1 MTVPPD
7 QSPDRVTP
15 GQSPREP
22 LEKPIPS
29 GRPAADFQSHME
41 GTRTQQGTTP
51 QQTTGTPTP
60 MDVARG
66 PAISTSGISY
76 DSLLAQSK
84 QAQDSLGTV
93 EDQLKDKN
101 LKLKRSQSHLV
112 RQKLGDANNY
122 IRAAGSKLGLKMSE
136 GKMPPGLSGIA
147 RFIAMINDGQDQ
159 LAQVQK
165 QLKDMAKKGGNVNPG
180 EMLSVQVKM
189 GLATQEIEYTSTLL
203 GKVIQGVVQLMNT
216 QL

>member
-1 MTVPPD
+1 MSEPPE
-7 QSPDRVTP
+7 RITP

-22 LEKPIPS
+22 LEKPMSS
-29 GRPAADFQSHME
+29 GRPPADFQSHMD
-41 GTRTQQGTTP
+41 GTKTQQGMQQQGTTGAP
-51 QQTTGTPTP
+51 SP
-60 MDVARG
+60 MEVARG
-66 PAISTSGISY
+66 PAISTSGISF
-76 DSLLAQSK
+76 DSLQAQSK
-84 QAQDSLGTV
+84 HAQDSLGTV
-93 EDQLKDKN
+93 EDQLKNKN

-147 RFIAMINDGQDQ
+147 RFIAMINNGQDQ
-159 LAQVQK
+159 LAQVQE
-165 QLKDMAKKGGNVNPG
+165 QLKNISKNGGNVNPG

-189 GLATQEIEYTSTLL
+189 GLASQEIQYTSTLL
-203 GKVIQGVVQLMNT
+203 GKVIQSTVQLMNT

>member
-1 MTVPPD
+1 MSIPPD
-7 QSPDRVTP
+7 QSPDRVSP
-15 GQSPREP
+15 GQPPREP
-22 LEKPIPS
+22 LEKPISP
-29 GRPAADFQSHME
+29 GRPQADFQQHME
-41 GTRTQQGTTP
+41 GTRTQQGM
-51 QQTTGTPTP
+51 QQATTGTPTP

-66 PAISTSGISY
+66 PALSTSGISF
-76 DSLLAQSK
+76 DSIMAQSK

-101 LKLKRSQSHLV
+101 LKLKRSQSHLI

-159 LAQVQK
+159 LAQVQQ
-165 QLKDMAKKGGNVNPG
+165 QLKETFKKGTNINAG

-203 GKVIQGVVQLMNT
+203 GKVIQGITQLMNT